1 VKKLFLLLSI
11 FSLLTW
17 SGTAFAI
24 SFTMTN
30 FGSDD
35 VSSILASVESISG
48 GATVSVDVS
57 AGPIVGDITGVFFD
71 LEAPFVDIKQ
81 ITVPGYDFTQDEGN
95 VDKAPNNSNIGSGGF
110 PKFDVGVSIGTLGL
124 TDDIQSIAFNVLGD
138 GLDEFD
144 FTRLGVRLQSVG
156 SGSSREGSAKYVG
169 SPVPEPTTMLLFGA
183 GLVGLAGFGRKK
195 FKK

>member
-1 VKKLFLLLSI
+1 MKKLFLLLSI

-24 SFTMTN
+24 PFAMTN

-35 VSSILASVESISG
+35 VSSIVASVEHYAG

-71 LEAPFVDIKQ
+71 LAGPFVGSTP
-81 ITVPGYDFTQDEGN
+81 ITVPGYVFTMDEGN
-95 VDKAPNNSNIGSGGF
+95 VDKAPNNSNMGGSI
-110 PKFDVGVSIGTLGL
+110 PKFDVGVSIGDLGL
-124 TDDIQSIAFNVLGD
+124 TDDIQSISFNVLGT

-169 SPVPEPTTMLLFGA
+169 SPVPEPATLLLLGG

>member
-1 VKKLFLLLSI
+1 MKKLFLLLSI

-24 SFTMTN
+24 PFTMTN

-35 VSSILASVESISG
+35 VSSIVASVESIAG

-71 LEAPFVDIKQ
+71 LEAPFVDVTP
-81 ITVPGYDFTQDEGN
+81 ITVPGYVFTQDEGN
-95 VDKAPNNSNIGSGGF
+95 VQKAPNNSNMGGGI
-110 PKFDVGVSIGTLGL
+110 PKFDVGVSIGALGL
-124 TDDIQSIAFNVLGD
+124 TDDIQSIAFNVLGT

-156 SGSSREGSAKYVG
+156 SGSSRGGSANYVG
-169 SPVPEPTTMLLFGA
+169 NPVPEPATLLLLGG
-183 GLVGLAGFGRKK
+183 GLVGLAGLGRKR